1 MIKFRRGDT
10 LDVEIVIANKVGFKD
25 LHIYFVH
32 EEDDNEHIHWG
43 VEREG
48 GATEPVPP
56 ALETTLSWDRH
67 IEDAQKLGV
76 YMLGEMNFLGSDDT
90 LIDVADSLRNWK
102 FEVVPADEE
111 VPDILEAPPIANDPI
126 SDLIVVK
133 DFSLTTPP

>member
-10 LDVEIVIANKVGFKD
+10 LNVELVIVNKVGFKD
-25 LHIYFVH
+25 LHIYFIH

-43 VEREG
+43 LVREED
-48 GATEPVPP
+48 ATEPVPP
-56 ALETTLSWDRH
+56 ALETTLSWDKH
-67 IEDAQKLGV
+67 IEEDQKLGV
-76 YMLGEMNFLGSDDT
+76 YVLGEMNFLGSDDT
-90 LIDVADSLRNWK
+90 FIDVADSLRNWK

-111 VPDILEAPPIANDPI
+111 VPDILEAPPIVNDPI

>member
-10 LDVEIVIANKVGFKD
+10 LDVELVIANKVGFKD

-43 VEREG
+43 VEPEG

-76 YMLGEMNFLGSDDT
+76 YVLGEMNFLGSDDT

-111 VPDILEAPPIANDPI
+111 VPDILEAPPIVTDPI
-126 SDLIVVK
+126 SDLIVIK

>member
-10 LDVEIVIANKVGFKD
+10 LDVELVIANKVGFKD

-67 IEDAQKLGV
+67 IEDDQKLGV
-76 YMLGEMNFLGSDDT
+76 YVLGEMNFLGSDDT

-111 VPDILEAPPIANDPI
+111 VPDILEAPPIVTDPI

>member
-10 LDVEIVIANKVGFKD
+10 LDVELVIANKVGFKD

-67 IEDAQKLGV
+67 IEDDQKLGV
-76 YMLGEMNFLGSDDT
+76 YVLGEMNFLGSDDT

-111 VPDILEAPPIANDPI
+111 VPDILEAPPIVNDLI